1 MSKAI
6 SCCTKG
12 KCFGH
17 AKNVTQTANSV
28 DVREIESAITG
39 KSSNFLITFCGSFD
53 VFEILFSLA
62 DLMDI
67 DSRRKSTP

>member
-28 DVREIESAITG
+28 DVREIESAATG
-39 KSSNFLITFCGSFD
+39 TPSNFLIAFCGSFD
-53 VFEILFSLA
+53 VSEFFSLV
-62 DLMDI
+62 DLIDI
-67 DSRRKSTP
+67 DSRRKNTP